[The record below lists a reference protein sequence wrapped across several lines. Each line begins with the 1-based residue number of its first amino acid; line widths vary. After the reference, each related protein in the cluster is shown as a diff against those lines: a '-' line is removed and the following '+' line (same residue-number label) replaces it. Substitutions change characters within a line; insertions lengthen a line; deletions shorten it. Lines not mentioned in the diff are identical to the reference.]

1 MEERFDMN
9 LYTICLHDTSVFV
22 NPKFCTFCPFVPASV
37 QILARKATPLLSFL
51 LFSVVSHPLSLKPQQ
66 QIEEEKEKSCTRCSR
81 EFEAMEKALTKVNS
95 LKVGSLWIS
104 KKAKEEFSNI
114 TEDINVSDACD
125 FGVMWVDWRTISNT
139 VEEKARWVFNKL
151 KGKPLKSLPDLLREY
166 NLPPGLFPQNITCYE
181 FDESKAKL
189 IVYLSSACE
198 VSFKD
203 SSVIRYA
210 PRVKTTLARG
220 KLTGIEGMKTKV
232 LVWVK
237 VTSVAVESYKSDK
250 VWFTAGVKKSR
261 PKIAYDVPQ
270 AAIRVE
276 EF

>member
-1 MEERFDMN
+1 
-9 LYTICLHDTSVFV
+9 
-22 NPKFCTFCPFVPASV
+22 
-37 QILARKATPLLSFL
+37 
-51 LFSVVSHPLSLKPQQ
+51 
-66 QIEEEKEKSCTRCSR
+66 
-81 EFEAMEKALTKVNS
+81 MEKALV
-95 LKVGSLWIS
+95 KVGSLKAGSYWIS

-114 TEDINVSDACD
+114 SEDLTT
-125 FGVMWVDWRTISNT
+125 FSNT
-139 VEEKARWVFNKL
+139 VEEKAKWIFNKL
-151 KGKPLKSLPDLLREY
+151 KGKPLKTLPDLLREY

-189 IVYLSSACE
+189 TVYLPSACE

-203 SSVIRYA
+203 SSMIRYA
-210 PRVKTTLARG
+210 PRVKAILMRG

-237 VTSVAVESYKSDK
+237 VTNVAVEGYKSDK

-261 PKIAYDVPQ
+261 PKDVYDMPRD
-270 AAIRVE
+270 AIRVQ